1 MLHVYVWMGFCFGR
15 YRSSGRKIREIPW
28 CAPTLPPGWWC
39 WCAMAA
45 VVAAA
50 AMKPLHNRVQCAG
63 VAHWISHVPI
73 MNRLNNFACTCA
85 CACAAY
91 MLPCVCA
98 CVYPLIFAR
107 SRVHTCEMFVA
118 RALARPMCVSVHA
131 RHGTHRVPTV
141 RAHVAE
147 MVCAA
152 CACVCACVTR
162 GELRTTITPQGL
174 LDVRSVYA
182 YTCACARMC
191 VGNIRSR
198 FNVDLIEVI

>member
-15 YRSSGRKIREIPW
+15 YSSSGRKIREIPW
-28 CAPTLPPGWWC
+28 CAPTLPPGGGIG
-39 WCAMAA
+39 AMAA

-73 MNRLNNFACTCA
+73 MNRLNNFAC
-85 CACAAY
+85 ACAAY

-118 RALARPMCVSVHA
+118 RARALASDVRKRARTA
-131 RHGTHRVPTV
+131 RHSP
-141 RAHVAE
+141 
-147 MVCAA
+147 
-152 CACVCACVTR
+152 
-162 GELRTTITPQGL
+162 RTDGA
-174 LDVRSVYA
+174 RS
-182 YTCACARMC
+182 CC
-191 VGNIRSR
+191 
-198 FNVDLIEVI
+198 